1 MSASNGSPE
10 ERISALEGENARLR
24 DLLTEMTKERDA
36 FKRMY
41 QAEWLKNDV
50 PPTAEELAAAVPH
63 GPWYQEMLDRLGRN
77 DPNAFDSIPEVLRKR
92 P

>member
-1 MSASNGSPE
+1 M
-10 ERISALEGENARLR
+10 
-24 DLLTEMTKERDA
+24 ERDA

-41 QAEWLKNDV
+41 NDESLKNFI
-50 PPTAEELAAAVPH
+50 PPTPEELASAVPH
-63 GPWYQEMLDRLGRN
+63 GPWYQDMLDRLGRN

>member
-10 ERISALEGENARLR
+10 DRISDLEGQNARLR

-41 QAEWLKNDV
+41 EDEWLKNDV
-50 PPTAEELAAAVPH
+50 PPTPEELVAAVPH
-63 GPWYQEMLDRLGRN
+63 GPWYREFADRIGQG
-77 DPNAFDSIPEVLRKR
+77 DPNAMDALPPGLRKR
-92 P
+92 